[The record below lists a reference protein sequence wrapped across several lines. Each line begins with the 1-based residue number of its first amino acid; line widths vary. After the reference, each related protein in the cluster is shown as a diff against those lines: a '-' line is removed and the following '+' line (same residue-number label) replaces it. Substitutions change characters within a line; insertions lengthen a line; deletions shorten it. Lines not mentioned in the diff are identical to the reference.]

1 MITHLQRSPFHTDGS
16 RARYARNVCDFSQD
30 DTLTLFYLL
39 SSVRFLVSFKCL
51 YPFKCHASTGENN
64 FSRFVHHKLCNAQL
78 NIFIELTSYYYY
90 YYYYYLIIIINI
102 IINIIFCRFIRSA
115 LSRLY
120 RPCSVRSFWFFFSP
134 KPVFI

>member
-1 MITHLQRSPFHTDGS
+1 MITHLQRSPSHTDGS
-16 RARYARNVCDFSQD
+16 RARCARNVCDFCQD
-30 DTLTLFYLL
+30 DTLTLFYLI
-39 SSVRFLVSFKCL
+39 SFRFLVSFKCL
-51 YPFKCHASTGENN
+51 YPFKCHASTGEND
-64 FSRFVHHKLCNAQL
+64 FSRFVHHKLCHAQL

-90 YYYYYLIIIINI
+90 YYYCCCLII

-120 RPCSVRSFWFFFSP
+120 RPCSVRSFCFFFSP